1 MTSAVLAV
9 ALLLAPAQKIDVP
22 VLAPPTKDAAMPTP
36 AEMTTLRAGF
46 ALYQQQKFDDAIAK
60 YNEVLAANPNSAA
73 AMYEIAAALLG
84 KGDFAAAIAMD
95 VKSTDFRSPDLDK
108 SYAFIGTAFD
118 EMKEPKKAIEAY
130 DRGIAL
136 LPNSGTLYYNKA
148 MTQMQ
153 SLNDMP
159 AGIATL
165 KAGAA
170 ADPNHATTQTILAQM
185 FLSQGLKTPGLLAL
199 SRVLIIEPGTQRTSQ
214 AFKAW
219 YGLLNNG
226 IKTGADGKGT
236 IEVNP
241 NQSTAEGDLT
251 KMDLQIALSQVQ
263 ASGLPEGTTPT
274 ARLAWQFE
282 MLIGVWAKAGPGKDD
297 KKFLWTYYMPYFQEL
312 RDKKFAET
320 FVNYISQNVGMPGA
334 REWIAA
340 HKDLVDAFLAWDKG
354 YVWKQ

>member
-1 MTSAVLAV
+1 MTPAILAV
-9 ALLLAPAQKIDVP
+9 ALFIAPAQKIDVP
-22 VLAPPTKDAAMPTP
+22 VLAAPTKDAAAPTP
-36 AEMTTLRAGF
+36 EEMAILRAGF
-46 ALYQQQKFDDAIAK
+46 ALYQQKKFDEAIAK
-60 YNEVLAANPNSAA
+60 YNEVLSSNPNSAA

-95 VKSTDFRSPDLDK
+95 VKSTDFRASDLDK

-118 EMKEPKKAIEAY
+118 QMKEPKKAVEAY

-136 LPNSGTLYYNKA
+136 LPTAGTLYYNKA
-148 MTQMQ
+148 VTEMQ
-153 SLNDMP
+153 SLHDME

-165 KAGAA
+165 KRGAV
-170 ADPNHATTQTILAQM
+170 ADPNHATTQMILAQM
-185 FLSQGLKTPGLLAL
+185 FLSDGMKTPGLLAL
-199 SRVLIIEPGTQRTSQ
+199 SRALILEPRAQRTGQ
-214 AFKAW
+214 TFQAW

-226 IKTGADGKGT
+226 IKVGADGKGT

-263 ASGLPEGTTPT
+263 ASGMPDGTPPA
-274 ARLAWQFE
+274 ARLASQIDL
-282 MLIGVWAKAGPGKDD
+282 LIGVWAKAGPGKDD

-312 RDKKFAET
+312 REKKFAEP

-334 REWIAA
+334 REWLAE
-340 HKDLVDAFLAWDKG
+340 HKDAVDAFLAWNNA
-354 YVWKQ
+354 YVWK